1 MEFAVA
7 VASETDSWKYVKRAE
22 ELGFHSSWF
31 YDTQLLNP
39 DVFICMALAAA
50 NTSSIRLG
58 TGVLIPSNRIEPVT
72 ANAFATLNKLAPGRI
87 DFGVGTG
94 FTGRRT
100 MGLKPITLA
109 KMKRYIER
117 VQSLLLGETI
127 EWDLEAQ
134 PKKIRFLNPDLGLI
148 NIDDPVDLHISA
160 MGPKARRLVAEMKA
174 GWLNFGSDPISLVR
188 ELQDMQAAWQ
198 GNGVD
203 ELMQHSTVFALGAV
217 LSGTDAENQEKLMA
231 QAAPWTAVMF
241 HNMLDGVMPVPL
253 NLPENISAIIEKYQ
267 PLLQDYEPEDAK
279 YLTIHRGHLMFL
291 REEEKKLI
299 TPELV
304 RATSFS
310 GSSDELVD
318 RIRQLGEAGY
328 SQFAI
333 QLVHGQ
339 ESALEEWA
347 DVFERV

>member
-1 MEFAVA
+1 
-7 VASETDSWKYVKRAE
+7 
-22 ELGFHSSWF
+22 
-31 YDTQLLNP
+31 
-39 DVFICMALAAA
+39 
-50 NTSSIRLG
+50 
-58 TGVLIPSNRIEPVT
+58 
-72 ANAFATLNKLAPGRI
+72 
-87 DFGVGTG
+87 
-94 FTGRRT
+94 
-100 MGLKPITLA
+100 
-109 KMKRYIER
+109 
-117 VQSLLLGETI
+117 
-127 EWDLEAQ
+127 
-134 PKKIRFLNPDLGLI
+134 
-148 NIDDPVDLHISA
+148 
-160 MGPKARRLVAEMKA
+160 
-174 GWLNFGSDPISLVR
+174 
-188 ELQDMQAAWQ
+188 
-198 GNGVD
+198 
-203 ELMQHSTVFALGAV
+203 
-217 LSGTDAENQEKLMA
+217 
-231 QAAPWTAVMF
+231 
-241 HNMLDGVMPVPL
+241 VMPVPL